1 MVQAFLIKY
10 SEIGI
15 KGKNRYMFEDAL
27 RDRVAEKL
35 KKCEGTFAVQREN
48 GRIYVEAKSEYD
60 YSMDMHT
67 SSGGARLMKK
77 GSKLAILIGVVAA
90 IAAVVA
96 SLSALLL
103 YLDRKRDDEELEHYL
118 DCSIQ

>member
-1 MVQAFLIKY
+1 MQ
-10 SEIGI
+10 
-15 KGKNRYMFEDAL
+15 
-27 RDRVAEKL
+27 
-35 KKCEGTFAVQREN
+35 
-48 GRIYVEAKSEYD
+48 
-60 YSMDMHT
+60 
-67 SSGGARLMKK
+67 K

>member
-1 MVQAFLIKY
+1 
-10 SEIGI
+10 
-15 KGKNRYMFEDAL
+15 
-27 RDRVAEKL
+27 
-35 KKCEGTFAVQREN
+35 
-48 GRIYVEAKSEYD
+48 
-60 YSMDMHT
+60 
-67 SSGGARLMKK
+67 MKE

>member
-1 MVQAFLIKY
+1 
-10 SEIGI
+10 
-15 KGKNRYMFEDAL
+15 
-27 RDRVAEKL
+27 
-35 KKCEGTFAVQREN
+35 
-48 GRIYVEAKSEYD
+48 
-60 YSMDMHT
+60 
-67 SSGGARLMKK
+67 MKK

-103 YLDRKRDDEELEHYL
+103 YLDRKRVDEELEQYL